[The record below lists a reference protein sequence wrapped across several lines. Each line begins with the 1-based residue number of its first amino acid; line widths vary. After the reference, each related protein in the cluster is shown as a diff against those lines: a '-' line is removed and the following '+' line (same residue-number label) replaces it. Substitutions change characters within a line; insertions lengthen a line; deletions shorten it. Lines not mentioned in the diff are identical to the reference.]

1 MNAVIEKQNA
11 KFLPK
16 KAAPAP
22 AKNDLGA
29 SLSVLQGLLDSAW
42 QSSCDP
48 EQGSCDGTRLLAT
61 ATSMVEGL
69 QADHSSPVKV
79 ECALYDVA
87 AQVKA
92 ALLVPGD
99 TPSAERVALV
109 GQIGVVLG
117 GLLDDPL
124 VLKNWGPA
132 PSSTPAFAF
141 EEIDFPEV
149 IPNVHAR
156 VIEALSVLEM
166 AAEHH
171 GDHAVWGLHHLTD
184 WLDAQCEMHESD
196 RTPWTDGQFSK
207 LLADVATTVAVLDE
221 INNRLD
227 CQLLHA
233 ARTILNVAMES
244 LNAADAASSAK
255 RKAEQ
260 ETPQ

>member
-1 MNAVIEKQNA
+1 MSSVIEKPKA
-11 KFLPK
+11 KSLPK

-22 AKNDLGA
+22 STNDLSA

-42 QSSCDP
+42 QSDDP
-48 EQGSCDGTRLLAT
+48 EQKSGDSNRLLAT
-61 ATSMVEGL
+61 ATSLIEDL
-69 QADHSSPVKV
+69 QADRSSSVKV
-79 ECALYDVA
+79 ECTLYNVA

-99 TPSAERVALV
+99 MPSAERVALV
-109 GQIGVVLG
+109 EQIGVVLS
-117 GLLDDPL
+117 GLLNDPL

-132 PSSTPAFAF
+132 LTNAPAFES

-149 IPNVHAR
+149 IPHARAR

-166 AAEHH
+166 AAERH
-171 GDHAVWGLHHLTD
+171 GDDAVWGLHHLTD
-184 WLDAQCEMHESD
+184 WLDAQFEMHESD

-233 ARTILNVAMES
+233 TRTILNVAMES
-244 LNAADAASSAK
+244 LNDADGAAAAK
-255 RKAEQ
+255 CKAEKGDQ
-260 ETPQ
+260 E

>member
-1 MNAVIEKQNA
+1 MNAVIEKPKA
-11 KFLPK
+11 KSLPK

-22 AKNDLGA
+22 AKNDLSA
-29 SLSVLQGLLDSAW
+29 SLSVLQGLLDNAW

-61 ATSMVEGL
+61 ATSMVEDL
-69 QADHSSPVKV
+69 QADHSSPIKV
-79 ECALYDVA
+79 ECCLYDVA

-132 PSSTPAFAF
+132 PTNAPIIAVD
-141 EEIDFPEV
+141 EIDFPEV
-149 IPNVHAR
+149 IPHARAR
-156 VIEALSVLEM
+156 VIEVLSVLEM

-171 GDHAVWGLHHLTD
+171 GDDAVWGLHHLTD

-244 LNAADAASSAK
+244 LNGAAAK
-255 RKAEQ
+255 CKAEQ
-260 ETPQ
+260 EDAQ